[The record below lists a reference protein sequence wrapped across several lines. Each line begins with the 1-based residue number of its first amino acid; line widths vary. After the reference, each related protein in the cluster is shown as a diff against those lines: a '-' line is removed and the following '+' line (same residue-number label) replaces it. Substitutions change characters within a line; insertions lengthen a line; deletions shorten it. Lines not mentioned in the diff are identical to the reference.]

1 MFTSCD
7 LSEIKFCI
15 LYCIYCIQRISIFI
29 KKEGAME
36 GRTLYNRILPC
47 LFKHMRVFIANTH
60 WNTCQFTI
68 NSLKEYRMINR
79 LIGMGHS
86 EYKRTRF
93 SKMIIEI
100 FDQHHSPSITCV
112 NKAIIWLCITRLNT
126 MPKGTMSC
134 S

>member
-1 MFTSCD
+1 
-7 LSEIKFCI
+7 
-15 LYCIYCIQRISIFI
+15 
-29 KKEGAME
+29 
-36 GRTLYNRILPC
+36 
-47 LFKHMRVFIANTH
+47 
-60 WNTCQFTI
+60 
-68 NSLKEYRMINR
+68 MINR

-112 NKAIIWLCITRLNT
+112 NKARLNT

-134 S
+134 SQANATILTVLENTLFETHGVGSKTEVFNVQCITQMSHIQRSLNLEIAEHTRALVWQHTRVPFLQHTRVHFLPEQFIFFLV